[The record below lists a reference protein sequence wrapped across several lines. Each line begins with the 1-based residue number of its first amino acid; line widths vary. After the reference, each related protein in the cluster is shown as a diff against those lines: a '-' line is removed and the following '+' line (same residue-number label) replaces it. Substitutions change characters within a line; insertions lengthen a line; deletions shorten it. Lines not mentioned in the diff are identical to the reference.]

1 MSIDIEQFHGVFFDE
16 SDEHLDDMEQL
27 LMSLDIES
35 PDPEE
40 LNSIFRAAHSIKG
53 GSGIFGF
60 DALMN
65 LTHVMENLLDKAR
78 NNELS
83 ITADIVNVLLETLDV
98 LKDTLNAY
106 RDETPVPEDSIAQ
119 RIKILN
125 EVINGQTTDTAS
137 DSSGAPSVQNENTQ
151 NESLQ
156 DDSFGFF
163 DDEPGDPASDS
174 DDSFGFFDDEPVN
187 EVSQEE
193 TIQSN
198 SEDDEGFG
206 FFDDALD
213 ESNLTQETSTQKSVK
228 EDEGFGFFDD
238 EETLNTT
245 DMSQTDKS
253 GSAVAGTTKTGE
265 HQGFG
270 FFEDAPSASNINTSL
285 ESASG
290 NNAQSANTPSNT
302 ATTSSNVK
310 APTSGAAPTS
320 TQAKTPS
327 KPPAKKS
334 TARESA
340 SIRVDT
346 TKIDA
351 MVNLVGELVITQ
363 SMLSMIGQDVEGQV
377 GERLQLAIDELQ
389 RNTREIQE
397 SVMSMRMLPLTA
409 TFNRFPRLVR
419 DLAGKLGKQVELVL
433 QGGSTEIDKSLIEKI
448 VDPLTHLVR
457 NSIDHGIET
466 PEKRAAAGKPEKGT
480 VILSAEQKGGSI
492 IISIIDDGGGLHRDK
507 ILDKARSNGL
517 AVSDDMP
524 DSEVWQLIFQP
535 GFSTAEAIT
544 DVSGRGVGMDVVR
557 RNIESI
563 GGRIDIESSAG
574 EGSAFFIHLP
584 LTLAIV
590 DGMCVSVGKQI
601 FVIPLLNIIES
612 FQPTKQQLKTLGND
626 TVLYIRDQYWP
637 LVPLYDFMEVEGAAL
652 SPTEGIVVL
661 LESSKKRFGILVDAL
676 VGQQQVVIKS
686 LEEHYRKVAGIA
698 GATIMGDGKVAL
710 IIDADSIATTYT
722 SSQIEE
728 LLS

>member
-151 NESLQ
+151 NEGVQ

-253 GSAVAGTTKTGE
+253 GSAVEGTTKTEE

>member
-27 LMSLDIES
+27 LMSLDVES

-83 ITADIVNVLLETLDV
+83 VTADIVNVLLETLDV

-106 RDETPVPEDSIAQ
+106 RDETPVPEDSIAE

-125 EVINGQTTDTAS
+125 GVINGQYTDPAPGDGD
-137 DSSGAPSVQNENTQ
+137 DSSEVSVNAQ
-151 NESLQ
+151 NESAQ

-163 DDEPGDPASDS
+163 DDEPNSAIEAA

-187 EVSQEE
+187 EVLSHGDN
-193 TIQSN
+193 TK
-198 SEDDEGFG
+198 SENNDD
-206 FFDDALD
+206 D
-213 ESNLTQETSTQKSVK
+213 
-228 EDEGFGFFDD
+228 GFGFFDD
-238 EETLNTT
+238 EISNNTV
-245 DMSQTDKS
+245 DAQTE
-253 GSAVAGTTKTGE
+253 TTKAETAE
-265 HQGFG
+265 VEQGFG
-270 FFEDAPSASNINTSL
+270 FFEDAPSATNINTSL
-285 ESASG
+285 EIASS
-290 NNAQSANTPSNT
+290 NNAQSASTQLNT
-302 ATTSSNVK
+302 ATTSNNDK
-310 APTSGAAPTS
+310 APTSGVAPTT
-320 TQAKTPS
+320 TQAKTPP

-363 SMLSMIGQDVEGQV
+363 SMLSLIGQDVEGQV

-433 QGGSTEIDKSLIEKI
+433 QGGSTEIDKSLIEKV

-457 NSIDHGIET
+457 NSIDHGIEM
-466 PEKRAAAGKPEKGT
+466 PDKRVAAGKPEKGT

-517 AVSDDMP
+517 TVSDDMP

-637 LVPLYDFMEVEGAAL
+637 LVPLYDFMEVEDAAL

-661 LESSKKRFGILVDAL
+661 LESSKKRFGVLVDAL

>member
-137 DSSGAPSVQNENTQ
+137 DSSGAPSVQSENTQ

-174 DDSFGFFDDEPVN
+174 DDSFGFFDDEPLN

-198 SEDDEGFG
+198 SEDGEGFG
-206 FFDDALD
+206 FFDDAWD

-238 EETLNTT
+238 EDTLNTT

-253 GSAVAGTTKTGE
+253 GSPVAGTTKAEE
-265 HQGFG
+265 HQSFG

-302 ATTSSNVK
+302 ATTSSNIK

-327 KPPAKKS
+327 KQPAKKS

>member
-27 LMSLDIES
+27 LMSLDVES

-83 ITADIVNVLLETLDV
+83 VTADIVNVLLETLDV

-106 RDETPVPEDSIAQ
+106 RDETPVPEDSIAE

-125 EVINGQTTDTAS
+125 GVINGQSTDATS
-137 DSSGAPSVQNENTQ
+137 GDGDDSSEVSVNAQ
-151 NESLQ
+151 NESAQ

-163 DDEPGDPASDS
+163 DDEPNSAIEAA

-187 EVSQEE
+187 EALSHGDN
-193 TIQSN
+193 TK
-198 SEDDEGFG
+198 SENNDD
-206 FFDDALD
+206 D
-213 ESNLTQETSTQKSVK
+213 
-228 EDEGFGFFDD
+228 GFGFFDD
-238 EETLNTT
+238 EISNNTV
-245 DMSQTDKS
+245 DAQTE
-253 GSAVAGTTKTGE
+253 TTKAETAE
-265 HQGFG
+265 VEQGFG
-270 FFEDAPSASNINTSL
+270 FFEDAPSATNINTSL
-285 ESASG
+285 EIASS
-290 NNAQSANTPSNT
+290 NNAQSASTQLNT
-302 ATTSSNVK
+302 ATTSNNDK
-310 APTSGAAPTS
+310 APTSGVAPTT
-320 TQAKTPS
+320 TQAKTPP

-457 NSIDHGIET
+457 NSIDHGIEM
-466 PEKRAAAGKPEKGT
+466 PDKRVAAGKPEKGT

-517 AVSDDMP
+517 TVSDDMP

-637 LVPLYDFMEVEGAAL
+637 LVPLYDFMEVEDAAL

-661 LESSKKRFGILVDAL
+661 LESSKKRFGVLVDAL

>member
-27 LMSLDIES
+27 LMSLDVES

-83 ITADIVNVLLETLDV
+83 VTADIVNVLLETLDV

-106 RDETPVPEDSIAQ
+106 RDETPVPEDSIAE

-125 EVINGQTTDTAS
+125 GVINGQSTDAAPGDGDEAS
-137 DSSGAPSVQNENTQ
+137 EVSVNAQ
-151 NESLQ
+151 NESAQ

-163 DDEPGDPASDS
+163 DDEPNSAIEAA

-187 EVSQEE
+187 EALSHGDN
-193 TIQSN
+193 TK
-198 SEDDEGFG
+198 SENNDD
-206 FFDDALD
+206 D
-213 ESNLTQETSTQKSVK
+213 
-228 EDEGFGFFDD
+228 GFGFFDD
-238 EETLNTT
+238 EISNNTV
-245 DMSQTDKS
+245 DAQTE
-253 GSAVAGTTKTGE
+253 TTKAETAE
-265 HQGFG
+265 VEQGFG
-270 FFEDAPSASNINTSL
+270 FFEDAPSATNINTSL
-285 ESASG
+285 EIASS
-290 NNAQSANTPSNT
+290 NNAQSASTQLNT
-302 ATTSSNVK
+302 ATTSNNDK
-310 APTSGAAPTS
+310 APTSGVAPTT
-320 TQAKTPS
+320 TQAKTPP

-457 NSIDHGIET
+457 NSIDHGIEM
-466 PEKRAAAGKPEKGT
+466 PDKRVAAGKPEKGT

-517 AVSDDMP
+517 TVSDDMP

-637 LVPLYDFMEVEGAAL
+637 LVPLYDFMEVEDAAL

-661 LESSKKRFGILVDAL
+661 LESSKKRFGVLVDAL

>member
-27 LMSLDIES
+27 LMSLDVES

-83 ITADIVNVLLETLDV
+83 VTADIVNVLLETLDV

-106 RDETPVPEDSIAQ
+106 RDETPVPEDSIAE

-125 EVINGQTTDTAS
+125 GVINGQYTDPAPGDGD
-137 DSSGAPSVQNENTQ
+137 DSSEVSVNAQNENA
-151 NESLQ
+151 Q

-163 DDEPGDPASDS
+163 DDEPNSAIEAA

-187 EVSQEE
+187 EALSHGDN
-193 TIQSN
+193 TK
-198 SEDDEGFG
+198 SENNDD
-206 FFDDALD
+206 D
-213 ESNLTQETSTQKSVK
+213 
-228 EDEGFGFFDD
+228 GFGFFDD
-238 EETLNTT
+238 EISNNTV
-245 DMSQTDKS
+245 DAQTE
-253 GSAVAGTTKTGE
+253 TTKAETAE
-265 HQGFG
+265 VEQGFG
-270 FFEDAPSASNINTSL
+270 FFEDAPSATNINTSL
-285 ESASG
+285 EIASS
-290 NNAQSANTPSNT
+290 NNAQSASTQLNT
-302 ATTSSNVK
+302 ATTSNNDK
-310 APTSGAAPTS
+310 APTSGVAPTT
-320 TQAKTPS
+320 TQAKTPP

-457 NSIDHGIET
+457 NSIDHGIEM
-466 PEKRAAAGKPEKGT
+466 PDKRVAAGKPEKGT

-517 AVSDDMP
+517 TVSDDMP

-637 LVPLYDFMEVEGAAL
+637 LVPLYDFMEVEDAAL

-661 LESSKKRFGILVDAL
+661 LESSKKRFGVLVDAL

>member
-27 LMSLDIES
+27 LMSLDVES

-83 ITADIVNVLLETLDV
+83 VTADIVNVLLETLDV

-106 RDETPVPEDSIAQ
+106 RDETPVPEDSIAE

-125 EVINGQTTDTAS
+125 GVINGQSTDAAS
-137 DSSGAPSVQNENTQ
+137 GDGDDASEVSVNAQ
-151 NESLQ
+151 NESAQ

-163 DDEPGDPASDS
+163 DDEPNSAIEAA

-187 EVSQEE
+187 EALSHGDN
-193 TIQSN
+193 TK
-198 SEDDEGFG
+198 SENNDD
-206 FFDDALD
+206 D
-213 ESNLTQETSTQKSVK
+213 
-228 EDEGFGFFDD
+228 GFGFFDD
-238 EETLNTT
+238 EISNNTV
-245 DMSQTDKS
+245 DAQTE
-253 GSAVAGTTKTGE
+253 TTKAETAGVE
-265 HQGFG
+265 QGFG
-270 FFEDAPSASNINTSL
+270 FFEDAPSATNINTSL
-285 ESASG
+285 EIASS
-290 NNAQSANTPSNT
+290 NNAQSASTQLNT
-302 ATTSSNVK
+302 ATTSNNDK
-310 APTSGAAPTS
+310 APTSGVAPTT
-320 TQAKTPS
+320 TQAKTPP

-457 NSIDHGIET
+457 NSIDHGIEM
-466 PEKRAAAGKPEKGT
+466 PDKRVAAGNPEKGT

-517 AVSDDMP
+517 TVSDDMP

-637 LVPLYDFMEVEGAAL
+637 LVPLYDFMEVEDAAL

-661 LESSKKRFGILVDAL
+661 LESSKKRFGVLVDAL

>member
-27 LMSLDIES
+27 LMSLDVES

-83 ITADIVNVLLETLDV
+83 VTADIVNVLLETLDV

-106 RDETPVPEDSIAQ
+106 RDETPVPEDSIAE

-125 EVINGQTTDTAS
+125 GVINGQSTDLAPGDGDDAS
-137 DSSGAPSVQNENTQ
+137 EVSVNAQ
-151 NESLQ
+151 NESAQ

-163 DDEPGDPASDS
+163 DDEPNSAIEAA
-174 DDSFGFFDDEPVN
+174 DDSFGFFDNEPVN
-187 EVSQEE
+187 EALSHGDN
-193 TIQSN
+193 TK
-198 SEDDEGFG
+198 SENNDD
-206 FFDDALD
+206 D
-213 ESNLTQETSTQKSVK
+213 
-228 EDEGFGFFDD
+228 GFGFFDD
-238 EETLNTT
+238 EISNNTV
-245 DMSQTDKS
+245 DAQTE
-253 GSAVAGTTKTGE
+253 TTKAETAE
-265 HQGFG
+265 VEQGFG
-270 FFEDAPSASNINTSL
+270 FFEDAPSATNINTSL
-285 ESASG
+285 EIASS
-290 NNAQSANTPSNT
+290 NNAQSASTQSNT
-302 ATTSSNVK
+302 ATTSNNDK
-310 APTSGAAPTS
+310 APTSGVAPTT
-320 TQAKTPS
+320 TQAKTPP

-457 NSIDHGIET
+457 NSIDHGIEM
-466 PEKRAAAGKPEKGT
+466 PDKRVAAGKPEKGT

-517 AVSDDMP
+517 TVSDDMP

-637 LVPLYDFMEVEGAAL
+637 LVPLYDFMEVEDAAL

-661 LESSKKRFGILVDAL
+661 LESSKKRFGVLVDAL

>member
-27 LMSLDIES
+27 LMSLDVES

-83 ITADIVNVLLETLDV
+83 VTADIVNVLLETLDV

-106 RDETPVPEDSIAQ
+106 RDETPVPEDSIAE

-125 EVINGQTTDTAS
+125 GVINGQSTDLAPGDGDDAS
-137 DSSGAPSVQNENTQ
+137 EVSVNAQ
-151 NESLQ
+151 NESAQ

-163 DDEPGDPASDS
+163 DDEPNSAIAAA

-187 EVSQEE
+187 EVLSHGDN
-193 TIQSN
+193 TK
-198 SEDDEGFG
+198 SENNDD
-206 FFDDALD
+206 D
-213 ESNLTQETSTQKSVK
+213 
-228 EDEGFGFFDD
+228 GFGFFDD
-238 EETLNTT
+238 EISNNTV
-245 DMSQTDKS
+245 DAQTE
-253 GSAVAGTTKTGE
+253 TTKAETAE
-265 HQGFG
+265 VEQGFG
-270 FFEDAPSASNINTSL
+270 FFEDAPSATNINTSL
-285 ESASG
+285 EIASS
-290 NNAQSANTPSNT
+290 NNAQSASTQLNT
-302 ATTSSNVK
+302 ATTSNNDK
-310 APTSGAAPTS
+310 APTSGVAPTT
-320 TQAKTPS
+320 TQAKTPP

-457 NSIDHGIET
+457 NSIDHGIEM
-466 PEKRAAAGKPEKGT
+466 PDKRVAAGKPEKGT

-517 AVSDDMP
+517 TVSDDMP

-637 LVPLYDFMEVEGAAL
+637 LVPLYDFMEVEDAAL

-661 LESSKKRFGILVDAL
+661 LESSKKRFGVLVDAL

>member
-151 NESLQ
+151 NESVQ

-163 DDEPGDPASDS
+163 DDEPSEPASNS
-174 DDSFGFFDDEPVN
+174 DDSFGFFDDEPLN

-213 ESNLTQETSTQKSVK
+213 ESNLTQETSTRKSVE

-253 GSAVAGTTKTGE
+253 GSPVAGTTKAEE

-270 FFEDAPSASNINTSL
+270 FFEDVPSASNINTSL

-310 APTSGAAPTS
+310 APTSGGAPAS

>member
-83 ITADIVNVLLETLDV
+83 ITAEIVNVLLETLDV

-125 EVINGQTTDTAS
+125 EVINGQITDTAS
-137 DSSGAPSVQNENTQ
+137 DPSRAPSVQNENTQ
-151 NESLQ
+151 NESVQ

-174 DDSFGFFDDEPVN
+174 DDSFGFFDDEPLN

-206 FFDDALD
+206 FFDDALG

-698 GATIMGDGKVAL
+698 GATIMGEGKVAL

>member
-1 MSIDIEQFHGVFFDE
+1 MSIDIEQFHSVFFDE

-27 LMSLDIES
+27 LMNLDVES

-83 ITADIVNVLLETLDV
+83 VTADIVNVLLETLDV

-106 RDETPVPEDSIAQ
+106 RDETPVPEGSIAE
-119 RIKILN
+119 RIRILN
-125 EVINGQTTDTAS
+125 GVMSGQSSELTS
-137 DSSGAPSVQNENTQ
+137 DGTPEEESSSTQ
-151 NESLQ
+151 AESAE

-163 DDEPGDPASDS
+163 DDEPSEASTATDNG
-174 DDSFGFFDDEPVN
+174 FGFFDDEPVS
-187 EVSQEE
+187 SQPIENK
-193 TIQSN
+193 Q
-198 SEDDEGFG
+198 DDDGFG
-206 FFDDALD
+206 FFED
-213 ESNLTQETSTQKSVK
+213 ESTQGNVAESQAVRSEEAKVESGKK
-228 EDEGFGFFDD
+228 EE
-238 EETLNTT
+238 
-245 DMSQTDKS
+245 S
-253 GSAVAGTTKTGE
+253 
-265 HQGFG
+265 QGFG
-270 FFEDAPSASNINTSL
+270 FFEDAPSASHINTAVDTINSPQ
-285 ESASG
+285 E
-290 NNAQSANTPSNT
+290 QSANTSQESVND
-302 ATTSSNVK
+302 AK
-310 APTSGAAPTS
+310 ASVSGVAP
-320 TQAKTPS
+320 AKTPAKN
-327 KPPAKKS
+327 KPKPSAKKS

-419 DLAGKLGKQVELVL
+419 DLAGKLSKQVELVL

-457 NSIDHGIET
+457 NSIDHGIEM
-466 PEKRAAAGKPEKGT
+466 PEKRVAAGKPEKGT

-517 AVSDDMP
+517 TVSDDMP
-524 DSEVWQLIFQP
+524 DAEVWQLIFQP

-601 FVIPLLNIIES
+601 FVVPLLNIIES

-637 LVPLYDFMEVEGAAL
+637 LVPLYDFMEVEDAAL

-710 IIDADSIATTYT
+710 IIDADSIATSYT
-722 SSQIEE
+722 SGQIEE

>member
-16 SDEHLDDMEQL
+16 SDEHLDAMEQL
-27 LMSLDIES
+27 LMALDVDA
-35 PDPEE
+35 PDAEE

-78 NNELS
+78 NHELVV
-83 ITADIVNVLLETLDV
+83 TTRIVNVLLETLDV
-98 LKDTLNAY
+98 LKATLYAY
-106 RDETPVPEDSIAQ
+106 RNDTPVPEQDISTRIAL
-119 RIKILN
+119 LN
-125 EVINGQTTDTAS
+125 GVINGKSAQPQALKSPTDT
-137 DSSGAPSVQNENTQ
+137 QI
-151 NESLQ
+151 
-156 DDSFGFF
+156 DD
-163 DDEPGDPASDS
+163 
-174 DDSFGFFDDEPVN
+174 
-187 EVSQEE
+187 
-193 TIQSN
+193 
-198 SEDDEGFG
+198 GFG
-206 FFDDALD
+206 FFDDSPASSAPT
-213 ESNLTQETSTQKSVK
+213 EEH
-228 EDEGFGFFDD
+228 DD
-238 EETLNTT
+238 
-245 DMSQTDKS
+245 
-253 GSAVAGTTKTGE
+253 
-265 HQGFG
+265 FG
-270 FFEDAPSASNINTSL
+270 FFEDIVAPKPTAPLHTETLSAESDLAEIAKLSGVGQRPKVDSQHNATS
-285 ESASG
+285 
-290 NNAQSANTPSNT
+290 
-302 ATTSSNVK
+302 
-310 APTSGAAPTS
+310 AAPKKA
-320 TQAKTPS
+320 AK
-327 KPPAKKS
+327 KQAKKS
-334 TARESA
+334 NLKEAS

-346 TKIDA
+346 TKIDS

-363 SMLSMIGQDVEGQV
+363 SMLSMIGQEVEGQV

-419 DLAGKLGKQVELVL
+419 DLAGKLGKKVELVL
-433 QGGSTEIDKSLIEKI
+433 QGGTTEIDKSLIEKI

-457 NSIDHGIET
+457 NSIDHGIEL
-466 PEKRAAAGKPEKGT
+466 PEKRVAAGKPEQGT

-507 ILDKARSNGL
+507 IMEKARSNGW
-517 AVSDDMP
+517 VVTDDMP
-524 DSEVWQLIFQP
+524 DAQVWQLIFQA

-574 EGSAFFIHLP
+574 EGSGFFIHLP

-590 DGMCVSVGKQI
+590 DGMCVSVGNQI

-637 LVPLYDFMEVEGAAL
+637 LVPLCNFMDVESGT
-652 SPTEGIVVL
+652 SNPTEGVVVL

-698 GATIMGDGKVAL
+698 GATIMGDGRVAL

-722 SSQIEE
+722 SSQLEE

>member
-27 LMSLDIES
+27 LMSLDVES

-83 ITADIVNVLLETLDV
+83 VTADIVNVLLETLDV

-106 RDETPVPEDSIAQ
+106 RDETPVPEDSIAE

-125 EVINGQTTDTAS
+125 GVINGQSTDAAPGDGDDAS
-137 DSSGAPSVQNENTQ
+137 EVSVNAQ
-151 NESLQ
+151 NESAQ

-163 DDEPGDPASDS
+163 DDDPNSAIEAA
-174 DDSFGFFDDEPVN
+174 DDSFGFFDNEPVN
-187 EVSQEE
+187 EALSHGDN
-193 TIQSN
+193 TK
-198 SEDDEGFG
+198 SENNDD
-206 FFDDALD
+206 D
-213 ESNLTQETSTQKSVK
+213 
-228 EDEGFGFFDD
+228 GFGFFDD
-238 EETLNTT
+238 EISNNTV
-245 DMSQTDKS
+245 DAQTE
-253 GSAVAGTTKTGE
+253 TTKAETAE
-265 HQGFG
+265 VEQGFG
-270 FFEDAPSASNINTSL
+270 FFEDAPSATNINTSL
-285 ESASG
+285 EIASS
-290 NNAQSANTPSNT
+290 NNAQSASTQLNT
-302 ATTSSNVK
+302 ATTSNNDK
-310 APTSGAAPTS
+310 APTTGVAPTT
-320 TQAKTPS
+320 TQAKTPT
-327 KPPAKKS
+327 KPSAKKS

-457 NSIDHGIET
+457 NSIDHGIEM
-466 PEKRAAAGKPEKGT
+466 PDKRVAAGKPEKGT

-517 AVSDDMP
+517 TVSDDMP

-563 GGRIDIESSAG
+563 GGRIDIESSVG

-637 LVPLYDFMEVEGAAL
+637 LVPLYDFMEVEDAAL

-661 LESSKKRFGILVDAL
+661 LESSKKRFGVLVDAL

>member
-27 LMSLDIES
+27 LMSLDVES

-83 ITADIVNVLLETLDV
+83 VTADIVNVLLETLDV

-106 RDETPVPEDSIAQ
+106 RDETPVPEDCIAE

-125 EVINGQTTDTAS
+125 GVINGQSTDLAPGDGD
-137 DSSGAPSVQNENTQ
+137 DSSEVSVNAQ
-151 NESLQ
+151 NESVQ

-163 DDEPGDPASDS
+163 DDEPNSAIAAA

-187 EVSQEE
+187 EALSHDDN
-193 TIQSN
+193 TK
-198 SEDDEGFG
+198 SENNDD
-206 FFDDALD
+206 D
-213 ESNLTQETSTQKSVK
+213 
-228 EDEGFGFFDD
+228 GFGFFDD
-238 EETLNTT
+238 EISNNTV
-245 DMSQTDKS
+245 DAQTE
-253 GSAVAGTTKTGE
+253 TTKAETAE
-265 HQGFG
+265 VEQGFG
-270 FFEDAPSASNINTSL
+270 FFEDAPSATNINTSL
-285 ESASG
+285 EIASS
-290 NNAQSANTPSNT
+290 NNAQSASTHLNT
-302 ATTSSNVK
+302 ATTSNNDK
-310 APTSGAAPTS
+310 APTSGVAPTT
-320 TQAKTPS
+320 TQAKTPP
-327 KPPAKKS
+327 KPPAKKN

-457 NSIDHGIET
+457 NSIDHGIEM
-466 PEKRAAAGKPEKGT
+466 PDKRVAAGKPEKGT

-517 AVSDDMP
+517 TVSDDMP

-637 LVPLYDFMEVEGAAL
+637 LVPLYDFMEVEDAAL

-661 LESSKKRFGILVDAL
+661 LESSKKRFGVLVDAL

>member
-27 LMSLDIES
+27 LMSLDVES

-83 ITADIVNVLLETLDV
+83 VTADIVNVLLETLDV

-106 RDETPVPEDSIAQ
+106 RDETPVPEDSIAE

-125 EVINGQTTDTAS
+125 GVINGQSTDLAPGDGD
-137 DSSGAPSVQNENTQ
+137 DSSEVSVNAQ
-151 NESLQ
+151 NESAQ

-163 DDEPGDPASDS
+163 DDEPNSAIEAA

-187 EVSQEE
+187 EALSHDDN
-193 TIQSN
+193 TK
-198 SEDDEGFG
+198 SENNDDDGFG
-206 FFDDALD
+206 FFDNEISNSTVDA
-213 ESNLTQETSTQKSVK
+213 
-228 EDEGFGFFDD
+228 
-238 EETLNTT
+238 
-245 DMSQTDKS
+245 QTE
-253 GSAVAGTTKTGE
+253 TTKAETAE
-265 HQGFG
+265 EEQGFG
-270 FFEDAPSASNINTSL
+270 FFEDAPSATNINTFL
-285 ESASG
+285 EIASSNNVQSAST
-290 NNAQSANTPSNT
+290 QLNT
-302 ATTSSNVK
+302 ATTSNNDK
-310 APTSGAAPTS
+310 APTSGVAPTT
-320 TQAKTPS
+320 TQAKTPL

-448 VDPLTHLVR
+448 VDHLTHLVR
-457 NSIDHGIET
+457 NSIDHGIEM
-466 PEKRAAAGKPEKGT
+466 PDKRVAAGKPEKGT

-492 IISIIDDGGGLHRDK
+492 IISIIDDGGGLHRNK

-517 AVSDDMP
+517 TVSDDMP

-637 LVPLYDFMEVEGAAL
+637 LVPLYDFMEVEDAAL

-661 LESSKKRFGILVDAL
+661 LESSKKRFGVLVDAL

>member
-27 LMSLDIES
+27 LMSLDVES

-83 ITADIVNVLLETLDV
+83 VTADIVNVLLETLDV

-106 RDETPVPEDSIAQ
+106 RDETPVPEDSIAE

-125 EVINGQTTDTAS
+125 GVINGQSTDAAPGDGDDAS
-137 DSSGAPSVQNENTQ
+137 EVSVNAQ
-151 NESLQ
+151 NESAQ

-163 DDEPGDPASDS
+163 DDEPNSAIEAA
-174 DDSFGFFDDEPVN
+174 DDSFGFFDNEPVN
-187 EVSQEE
+187 EALSHGDN
-193 TIQSN
+193 TK
-198 SEDDEGFG
+198 SENNDD
-206 FFDDALD
+206 D
-213 ESNLTQETSTQKSVK
+213 
-228 EDEGFGFFDD
+228 GFGFFDD
-238 EETLNTT
+238 EISNNTVGA
-245 DMSQTDKS
+245 QT
-253 GSAVAGTTKTGE
+253 ATTKAETAE
-265 HQGFG
+265 VEQGFG
-270 FFEDAPSASNINTSL
+270 FFEDAPSATNINTSL
-285 ESASG
+285 EIASS
-290 NNAQSANTPSNT
+290 NNAQSASTQLNT
-302 ATTSSNVK
+302 ATTSNNDK
-310 APTSGAAPTS
+310 APTSGVAPTT
-320 TQAKTPS
+320 TQAKTPP

-457 NSIDHGIET
+457 NSIDHGIEM
-466 PEKRAAAGKPEKGT
+466 PDKRVGAGKPEKGT

-517 AVSDDMP
+517 TVSDDMP

-637 LVPLYDFMEVEGAAL
+637 LVPLYDFMEVEDAAL

-661 LESSKKRFGILVDAL
+661 LESSKKRFGVLVDAL

>member
-27 LMSLDIES
+27 LMSLDVES

-83 ITADIVNVLLETLDV
+83 VTADIVNVLLETLDV

-106 RDETPVPEDSIAQ
+106 RDETPVPEDSIAE

-125 EVINGQTTDTAS
+125 GVINGQYTDPS
-137 DSSGAPSVQNENTQ
+137 PGDGDDSSEVSVNAQ
-151 NESLQ
+151 NESAQ

-163 DDEPGDPASDS
+163 DDEPNSAIEAA
-174 DDSFGFFDDEPVN
+174 DDSFGFFDEEPVN
-187 EVSQEE
+187 EALSHDDN
-193 TIQSN
+193 TK
-198 SEDDEGFG
+198 SENNDD
-206 FFDDALD
+206 D
-213 ESNLTQETSTQKSVK
+213 
-228 EDEGFGFFDD
+228 GFGFFDD
-238 EETLNTT
+238 EISNNTV
-245 DMSQTDKS
+245 DAQTE
-253 GSAVAGTTKTGE
+253 TTKAETAE
-265 HQGFG
+265 VEQGFG
-270 FFEDAPSASNINTSL
+270 FFEDAPSATNINTSL
-285 ESASG
+285 EIASS
-290 NNAQSANTPSNT
+290 NNAQSASTQLNT
-302 ATTSSNVK
+302 ATTSNNEKAQTTGV
-310 APTSGAAPTS
+310 APTT
-320 TQAKTPS
+320 TQAKTPP

-457 NSIDHGIET
+457 NSIDHGIEM
-466 PEKRAAAGKPEKGT
+466 PDKRVAAGKPEKGT

-517 AVSDDMP
+517 TVSDDMP
-524 DSEVWQLIFQP
+524 DSEAWQLIFQP

-637 LVPLYDFMEVEGAAL
+637 LVPLYDFMEVEDAAL

-661 LESSKKRFGILVDAL
+661 LESSKKRFGVLVDAL

>member
-137 DSSGAPSVQNENTQ
+137 DSSVAPSVQSENTQ

-253 GSAVAGTTKTGE
+253 GSPVAGSTKAEE
-265 HQGFG
+265 HQSFG
-270 FFEDAPSASNINTSL
+270 FFEDVPSASNINTSL

-310 APTSGAAPTS
+310 APTNGGAPAS

-363 SMLSMIGQDVEGQV
+363 SMLSMIGQEVEGQV

>member
-1 MSIDIEQFHGVFFDE
+1 MSIDIEQFHSVFFDE

-27 LMSLDIES
+27 LMSLDVES

-60 DALMN
+60 NALMN

-78 NNELS
+78 NNELNV
-83 ITADIVNVLLETLDV
+83 TADIVNVLLETLDV

-106 RDETPVPEDSIAQ
+106 RDETEIPQESIDE
-119 RIKILN
+119 RINILN
-125 EVINGQTTDTAS
+125 GVINGQTIDADSNGNNEAPEVSAS
-137 DSSGAPSVQNENTQ
+137 AQS
-151 NESLQ
+151 ESEQ

-163 DDEPGDPASDS
+163 DDEITQANDTS
-174 DDSFGFFDDEPVN
+174 DDGFGFFDDEPFS
-187 EVSQEE
+187 SQLVENK
-193 TIQSN
+193 QDHDN
-198 SEDDEGFG
+198 GFG
-206 FFDDALD
+206 FFD
-213 ESNLTQETSTQKSVK
+213 E
-228 EDEGFGFFDD
+228 
-238 EETLNTT
+238 EETPNNSTAPHAVKSEAANAENTKKEE
-245 DMSQTDKS
+245 S
-253 GSAVAGTTKTGE
+253 
-265 HQGFG
+265 QGFG
-270 FFEDAPSASNINTSL
+270 FFEDVPSASNIN
-285 ESASG
+285 SAVDKPSDS
-290 NNAQSANTPSNT
+290 NAQTVSERPNSAT
-302 ATTSSNVK
+302 ATNDDKTTK
-310 APTSGAAPTS
+310 GGAVTTP
-320 TQAKTPS
+320 AKTAAKPS
-327 KPPAKKS
+327 AKKS
-334 TARESA
+334 AARESA

-457 NSIDHGIET
+457 NSIDHGIEM
-466 PEKRAAAGKPEKGT
+466 PERRAAAGKPEKGT

-507 ILDKARSNGL
+507 ILSKARSNGL

-574 EGSAFFIHLP
+574 ENSAFYIHLP

-661 LESSKKRFGILVDAL
+661 LESSKKRFGVLVDAL

>member
-27 LMSLDIES
+27 LMSLDVES

-83 ITADIVNVLLETLDV
+83 VTADIVNVLLETLDV

-106 RDETPVPEDSIAQ
+106 RDETPVPEDSIAE

-125 EVINGQTTDTAS
+125 GVINGQSTDLAPGDGD
-137 DSSGAPSVQNENTQ
+137 DSSEVSVNAQNK
-151 NESLQ
+151 SAQ

-163 DDEPGDPASDS
+163 DDEPNSAIEAA

-187 EVSQEE
+187 EALSHDDN
-193 TIQSN
+193 TK
-198 SEDDEGFG
+198 SENNDDDGFG
-206 FFDDALD
+206 FFDDGL
-213 ESNLTQETSTQKSVK
+213 SNSTV
-228 EDEGFGFFDD
+228 DA
-238 EETLNTT
+238 
-245 DMSQTDKS
+245 QTE
-253 GSAVAGTTKTGE
+253 TTKAETAE
-265 HQGFG
+265 VEQGFG
-270 FFEDAPSASNINTSL
+270 FFEDAPSATNINTSL
-285 ESASG
+285 EIASS
-290 NNAQSANTPSNT
+290 NNAQSAGTQLNT
-302 ATTSSNVK
+302 ATTSNNDK
-310 APTSGAAPTS
+310 APTSGVAPTT
-320 TQAKTPS
+320 TQAKTPP

-457 NSIDHGIET
+457 NSIDHGIEM
-466 PEKRAAAGKPEKGT
+466 PDKRVAAGKPEKGT

-492 IISIIDDGGGLHRDK
+492 IISIIDDGGGLHRNK

-517 AVSDDMP
+517 TVSDDMP

-637 LVPLYDFMEVEGAAL
+637 LVPLYDFMEVEDAAL

-661 LESSKKRFGILVDAL
+661 LESSKKRFGVLVDAL

>member
-27 LMSLDIES
+27 LMSLDVES

-83 ITADIVNVLLETLDV
+83 VTADIVNVLLETLDV

-106 RDETPVPEDSIAQ
+106 RDETPVPEDSIAE

-125 EVINGQTTDTAS
+125 GVINGQSTDA
-137 DSSGAPSVQNENTQ
+137 APGDGDDPSEVSVNAQNENA
-151 NESLQ
+151 Q

-163 DDEPGDPASDS
+163 DDEPNSAIEAA

-187 EVSQEE
+187 EVLSHGDN
-193 TIQSN
+193 TK
-198 SEDDEGFG
+198 SENNDD
-206 FFDDALD
+206 D
-213 ESNLTQETSTQKSVK
+213 
-228 EDEGFGFFDD
+228 GFGFFDD
-238 EETLNTT
+238 EISNNTV
-245 DMSQTDKS
+245 DAQTE
-253 GSAVAGTTKTGE
+253 TTKAETAGVE
-265 HQGFG
+265 QGFG
-270 FFEDAPSASNINTSL
+270 FFEDAPSATNINTSL
-285 ESASG
+285 EIASS
-290 NNAQSANTPSNT
+290 NNAQSASTQSNT
-302 ATTSSNVK
+302 ATTSNNDK
-310 APTSGAAPTS
+310 APTSGVAPTT
-320 TQAKTPS
+320 TQAKTPP

-457 NSIDHGIET
+457 NSIDHGIEM
-466 PEKRAAAGKPEKGT
+466 PDKRVAAGKPEKGT

-517 AVSDDMP
+517 TVSDDMP

-637 LVPLYDFMEVEGAAL
+637 LVPLYDFMEVEDAAL

-661 LESSKKRFGILVDAL
+661 LESSKKRFGVLVDAL

>member
-137 DSSGAPSVQNENTQ
+137 DSSGAPSVQSENTQ

-174 DDSFGFFDDEPVN
+174 DDSFGFFDDEPLN

-253 GSAVAGTTKTGE
+253 GSPVAGTTKAEE

-302 ATTSSNVK
+302 ATTSSSIK

-637 LVPLYDFMEVEGAAL
+637 LVPLYDFMEVEDAAL

-661 LESSKKRFGILVDAL
+661 LESSKKRFGVLVDAL

>member
-27 LMSLDIES
+27 LMSLDVES

-83 ITADIVNVLLETLDV
+83 VTADIVNVLLETLDV

-106 RDETPVPEDSIAQ
+106 RDETPVPEDSIAE

-125 EVINGQTTDTAS
+125 GVINGQSTDLAPGDGDDAS
-137 DSSGAPSVQNENTQ
+137 EVSVNAQ
-151 NESLQ
+151 NESAQ

-163 DDEPGDPASDS
+163 DDEPNSAIEAA
-174 DDSFGFFDDEPVN
+174 DDSFGFFDNEPVN
-187 EVSQEE
+187 EALSHGDN
-193 TIQSN
+193 TK
-198 SEDDEGFG
+198 SENNDD
-206 FFDDALD
+206 D
-213 ESNLTQETSTQKSVK
+213 
-228 EDEGFGFFDD
+228 GFGFFDD
-238 EETLNTT
+238 EISNNTV
-245 DMSQTDKS
+245 DAQTE
-253 GSAVAGTTKTGE
+253 TTKAETAGVE
-265 HQGFG
+265 QGFG
-270 FFEDAPSASNINTSL
+270 FFEDAPSATNINTSL
-285 ESASG
+285 EIASS
-290 NNAQSANTPSNT
+290 NNAQSASTQLNT
-302 ATTSSNVK
+302 ATTSNNDK
-310 APTSGAAPTS
+310 APTSGVAPTT
-320 TQAKTPS
+320 TQAKTPP

-457 NSIDHGIET
+457 NSIDHGIEM
-466 PEKRAAAGKPEKGT
+466 PDKRVAAGKPEKGT

-517 AVSDDMP
+517 TVSDDMP

-637 LVPLYDFMEVEGAAL
+637 LVPLYDFMEVEDAAL

-661 LESSKKRFGILVDAL
+661 LESSKKRFGVLVDAL

>member
-27 LMSLDIES
+27 LMSLDVES

-83 ITADIVNVLLETLDV
+83 VTADIVNVLLETLDV

-106 RDETPVPEDSIAQ
+106 RDETPVPEDSIAE

-125 EVINGQTTDTAS
+125 GVINGQSTDAAPGDGDDAS
-137 DSSGAPSVQNENTQ
+137 EVSVNAQNENA
-151 NESLQ
+151 Q

-163 DDEPGDPASDS
+163 DDEPNSAIEAA
-174 DDSFGFFDDEPVN
+174 DDSFGFFDNEPVN
-187 EVSQEE
+187 EALSHGDN
-193 TIQSN
+193 TK
-198 SEDDEGFG
+198 SENNDD
-206 FFDDALD
+206 D
-213 ESNLTQETSTQKSVK
+213 
-228 EDEGFGFFDD
+228 GFGFFDD
-238 EETLNTT
+238 EISNNTV
-245 DMSQTDKS
+245 DAQTE
-253 GSAVAGTTKTGE
+253 TTKAETAE
-265 HQGFG
+265 VEQGFG
-270 FFEDAPSASNINTSL
+270 FFEDAPSATNINTSL
-285 ESASG
+285 EIASS
-290 NNAQSANTPSNT
+290 NNAQSASTQSNT
-302 ATTSSNVK
+302 ATTSNNDK
-310 APTSGAAPTS
+310 APTSGVAPTT
-320 TQAKTPS
+320 TQAKTPP

-363 SMLSMIGQDVEGQV
+363 SMLSLIGQDVEGQV

-457 NSIDHGIET
+457 NSIDHGIEM
-466 PEKRAAAGKPEKGT
+466 PDKRVGAGKPEKGT

-517 AVSDDMP
+517 TVSDDMP

-637 LVPLYDFMEVEGAAL
+637 LVPLYDFMEVEDAAL

-661 LESSKKRFGILVDAL
+661 LESSKKRFGVLVDAL

>member
-27 LMSLDIES
+27 LMSLDVES

-83 ITADIVNVLLETLDV
+83 VTADIVNVLLETLDV

-106 RDETPVPEDSIAQ
+106 RDETPVPEDSIAE

-125 EVINGQTTDTAS
+125 GVINGQSTDAAPGDGDDAS
-137 DSSGAPSVQNENTQ
+137 EVSVNAQ
-151 NESLQ
+151 NESAQ

-163 DDEPGDPASDS
+163 DDEPNSAIEAA

-187 EVSQEE
+187 EALSHGDNTE
-193 TIQSN
+193 
-198 SEDDEGFG
+198 SENNDD
-206 FFDDALD
+206 D
-213 ESNLTQETSTQKSVK
+213 
-228 EDEGFGFFDD
+228 GFGFFDD
-238 EETLNTT
+238 EISNNTV
-245 DMSQTDKS
+245 DAQTE
-253 GSAVAGTTKTGE
+253 TTKAETAE
-265 HQGFG
+265 VEQGFG
-270 FFEDAPSASNINTSL
+270 FFEDAPSATNINTSL
-285 ESASG
+285 EIASS
-290 NNAQSANTPSNT
+290 NNAQSASTQSNT
-302 ATTSSNVK
+302 ATTSNNDK
-310 APTSGAAPTS
+310 APTSGVAPTT
-320 TQAKTPS
+320 TQAKTPP

-334 TARESA
+334 AARESA

-363 SMLSMIGQDVEGQV
+363 SMLSLIGQDVEGQV

-457 NSIDHGIET
+457 NSIDHGIEM
-466 PEKRAAAGKPEKGT
+466 PDKRVAAGKPEKGT

-517 AVSDDMP
+517 TVSDDMP

-637 LVPLYDFMEVEGAAL
+637 LVPLYDFMEVEDAAL

-661 LESSKKRFGILVDAL
+661 LESSKKRFGVLVDAL